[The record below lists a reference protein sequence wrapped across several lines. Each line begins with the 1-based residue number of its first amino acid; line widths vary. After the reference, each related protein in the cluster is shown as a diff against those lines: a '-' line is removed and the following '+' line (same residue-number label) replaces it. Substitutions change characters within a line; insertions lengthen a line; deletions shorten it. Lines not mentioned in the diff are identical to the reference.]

1 MAVILVVD
9 DDPSTRV
16 LLNALLGDQLGHEL
30 VYAGDGE
37 AALDTFERVD
47 PDLVITDLVM
57 PKLNGHRLIA
67 QLREM
72 DRHCRIIAISGKA
85 PEQLERAENAGAL
98 ASLVKPLSKGP
109 LQQIVQEVLARP
121 VPRRWRG

>member
-1 MAVILVVD
+1 MAVILIVD

-16 LLNALLGDQLGHEL
+16 LLNVLLGNQLGHEL

-37 AALDTFERVD
+37 AALETYDRVG

-67 QLREM
+67 QLTEL

-85 PEQLERAENAGAL
+85 PEQLERAEKAGAL
-98 ASLVKPLSKGP
+98 ASLVKPLSRGP

-121 VPRRWRG
+121 VPMEWRG